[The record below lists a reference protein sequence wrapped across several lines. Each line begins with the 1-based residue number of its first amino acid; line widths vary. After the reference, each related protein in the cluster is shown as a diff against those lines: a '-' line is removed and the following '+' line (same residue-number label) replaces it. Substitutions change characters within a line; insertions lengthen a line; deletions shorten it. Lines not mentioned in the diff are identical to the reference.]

1 MKAIRL
7 IGHDLDDAV
16 VNIAFFF
23 LVLVAT
29 MAALDL
35 ASPWVVL
42 GCWVLYVTIGFV
54 IVVLLPEEQETRH
67 DEQGQPRST
76 DQALVPS
83 LPATKKPL
91 EEKADRLIPAG
102 R

>member
-1 MKAIRL
+1 MKAIHL
-7 IGHDLDDAV
+7 TGQDFDDAV
-16 VNIAFFF
+16 VDIAFFF

-42 GCWVLYVTIGFV
+42 GCWVLYVTTGFV
-54 IVVLLPEEQETRH
+54 IVVLMPEEQETRH

-76 DQALVPS
+76 DPALVPP
-83 LPATKKPL
+83 LPATKKRL
-91 EEKADRLIPAG
+91 EENADTQIPVA